1 MSKLS
6 FELQQKITSNPT
18 YTILKDDDQF
28 LKSHKNICIVNT
40 GFKINIKIPQEF
52 DGKKIWKK
60 FLSPIKNQKN
70 CGSCWAFAT
79 TSVLADKFNIQSNG
93 KYNINLSPAKL
104 ILCNKDFETKD
115 AEKIILYQITQNEK
129 SYSEKILQD
138 NIKNFKFSACYG
150 NSIYNALEYL
160 YIIGTCE
167 EACLPYA
174 KQLGLENKYQDIGNF
189 TEPSKLPLCTYIT
202 GPDADMCADYF
213 ISYINGTEGGTPM
226 RFYRALEIYWIPGT
240 EESNGSEE
248 NIKYEIF
255 KWGPVISAIQIY
267 PDFYSFDPKKD
278 IYRWNRLGKP
288 IGGHAIEITGWGIEN
303 NIPYWQVKNSWG
315 SEWGD
320 EGFFKIIRGYNECKI
335 EENIFSVVPD
345 FFYENDSLVAKEI
358 REEINCEN
366 RLKYLR
372 DKINKGN
379 DIIGGGINPE
389 TGYSRRVMNNFK
401 LNFNRPVSLK
411 ELPNRNFFVAGE
423 LSKNNKKYNLNSL
436 KYLKYN
442 YTIFFVLFI
451 IIIFIILIIYI
462 LAKKPNFLQY
472 SK

>member
-6 FELQQKITSNPT
+6 FELQQKITANPT
-18 YTILKDDDQF
+18 YTILKDDDKF
-28 LKSHKNICIVNT
+28 LKSRKNICIKNQGVKDT
-40 GFKINIKIPQEF
+40 ISLPLEF
-52 DGKKIWKK
+52 DGKKIWNKI
-60 FLSPIKNQKN
+60 LSPVKNQEN

-104 ILCNKDFETKD
+104 ILCNKDFETED

-129 SYSEKILQD
+129 SYSEKLLQD

-167 EACLPYA
+167 ESCLPYG
-174 KQLGLENKYQDIGNF
+174 KQLGLENKYQNIGNF
-189 TEPSKLPLCTYIT
+189 TEPSRLPLCTYIT
-202 GPDADMCADYF
+202 GPVADMCSDYF
-213 ISYINGTEGGTPM
+213 ISYVNGTEGGTPM

-240 EESNGSEE
+240 SENGGSEE
-248 NIKYEIF
+248 NIKYDIY
-255 KWGPVISAIQIY
+255 KWGPVISAMQIY
-267 PDFYSFDPKKD
+267 PDFYAFNPKKD

-288 IGGHAIEITGWGIEN
+288 IGGHAIEITGWGVEN
-303 NIPYWQVKNSWG
+303 NIPYWQIKNSWG

-345 FFYENDSLVAKEI
+345 FFYDNDNSVAQEI
-358 REEINCEN
+358 QKEINCEN

-372 DKINKGN
+372 DRINKGI
-379 DIIGGGINPE
+379 DIIGGGIDPA
-389 TGYSRRVMNNFK
+389 TGYSRRVMNNFTI
-401 LNFNRPVSLK
+401 NFQRPVPLAEIPYRK
-411 ELPNRNFFVAGE
+411 HFVAGDLGGRNRKYK
-423 LSKNNKKYNLNSL
+423 LSD
-436 KYLKYN
+436 YLKKPR
-442 YTIFFVLFI
+442 TLSFI
-451 IIIFIILIIYI
+451 YVSIVIVVIIFTILYILI
-462 LAKKPNFLQY
+462 KNP
-472 SK
+472 

>member
-6 FELQQKITSNPT
+6 FELQQKITANPT
-18 YTILKDDDQF
+18 YTILKDDDKF
-28 LKSHKNICIVNT
+28 LKSHKNICILNT
-40 GFKINIKIPQEF
+40 GFKINIPIPKEF
-52 DGKKIWKK
+52 DGKKIWKN
-60 FLSPIKNQKN
+60 FLSPIKNQEN

-104 ILCNKDFETKD
+104 ILCNKDFENKD
-115 AEKIILYQITQNEK
+115 AEKIILYQLTQNEK
-129 SYSEKILQD
+129 SYSEKILED

-167 EACLPYA
+167 EYCLPYA
-174 KQLGLENKYQDIGNF
+174 KQLGLENKYQNIGNF
-189 TEPSKLPLCTYIT
+189 TEPSRLPLCTYVT
-202 GPDADMCADYF
+202 GPIADMCSDYF
-213 ISYINGTEGGTPM
+213 ISYINGSEGGTPM

-240 EESNGSEE
+240 AENNGSEE

-267 PDFYSFDPKKD
+267 PDFYLFDPKKD
-278 IYRWNRLGKP
+278 IYRWNKLGKP
-288 IGGHAIEITGWGIEN
+288 IGGHAIEITGWGVQN
-303 NIPYWQVKNSWG
+303 NIPYWQIKNSWG
-315 SEWGD
+315 SDWGD
-320 EGFFKIIRGYNECKI
+320 DGFFKIIRGYNECKI

-345 FFYENDSLVAKEI
+345 FFYDENNLTTKEI
-358 REEINCEN
+358 RKEINCEN

-372 DKINKGN
+372 DKINKGFG
-379 DIIGGGINPE
+379 IIGGGIDPT

-401 LNFNRPVSLK
+401 LNFNRPVPLEEIPSSRK
-411 ELPNRNFFVAGE
+411 SFVAGE
-423 LSKNNKKYNLNSL
+423 LTLNNKKYELK
-436 KYLKYN
+436 KYLKKKSM
-442 YTIFFVLFI
+442 LFLSLI
-451 IIIFIILIIYI
+451 IVIFIFLIIYI
-462 LAKKPNFLQY
+462 LIKKPIVLQY